1 MTELSNSKKTTT
13 GKKKRTGAKASS
25 GKKKTMARAKTGKPD
40 KHAVQQKEQ
49 FIRGEAMAI
58 IVCFLAVFLFLS
70 NFGLLGSAGEFTGGI
85 MKGLMGGL
93 SYVFPLLLLLA
104 VFYAVSKK
112 DEPLFGLKMGAIC
125 AGIFLL
131 PGLIQLL
138 FGDKELTV
146 RESFRTAREGLL
158 KASSAGGFLGTAV
171 ANALRS
177 VIGTAGAYLFL
188 LALLLIAIVIVTE
201 KSMIGL
207 AKSGAS
213 RTAAAAKRGSE
224 KARIRISEN
233 RVRRDMKREAEALRR
248 KEESFEKEE
257 SQGKPSIDSGRF
269 DLKASEETYNY
280 PVYDSELTGEMDHS
294 EALSLSPETEY
305 GTADEISAADD
316 PVSPE
321 TVRYEAVS
329 EPDYGIDEVPFDET
343 EEDRYKAYG
352 KMLLSGKLDSRTA
365 ENLGYA
371 VSKGNGIRLP
381 EPVYI
386 TPAGS
391 SASASAEAALVSSAA
406 AMTAPASLSFNDVT
420 PAADTMAAAGTSS
433 GCGNVPDMY
442 ENVPVSEEE
451 RHDTYAY
458 AEEELYLDD
467 ENSALSSEDNLHAP
481 ALPEEIEYPEKVSRV
496 QNTYQEQQSEE
507 EEAPVVLV
515 PKRHEDEAL
524 LRKIKDVDEISSEPE
539 ASVEKAAAG
548 TPSGSTEQAY
558 EALRRKRE
566 AEKQNAAANPAP
578 AVRPYRFP
586 PVDLLRKGVKNKTVN
601 TDETRENAKKLEEVL
616 QSFGVGVTV
625 TDVVKGPRV
634 TRYELTP
641 DVGVKVSRITALAG
655 DIKLALA
662 AKDLRIEAP
671 IPGKSAVGIEIANK
685 ESATVTFRDIMDTE
699 EFRSARSKLTWGVG
713 LDIQG
718 SPVVGDIA
726 KMPHLLVS
734 GTTGSGKSVGIN
746 SIIMSVIYR
755 ARPEEVRM
763 ILVDPKVVELS
774 VYDGIPHLLAPVVT
788 KPAEALAVLNKA
800 CEEMNARYRLF
811 KESNTRNIKGYN
823 EKVEEVCR
831 QLPDDE
837 EKPEKLPYILIIIDE
852 LSELMMH
859 SKRDV
864 ESAIVSLTQLARA
877 AGIHLVVATQRPSVD
892 VVTGLIKSNIP
903 SRVAYRLP
911 SGVDSRTVLD
921 SYGAESL
928 LGNGDMLYKPG
939 DKNNPL
945 RVQGA
950 YLSDEEVESIVEWLK
965 KHNSVRYSDEWEESM
980 KVQPAGDPGAGGA
993 GMDITSSADDGR
1005 DEYFTEA
1012 GKLIIEKKK
1021 ASIGS
1026 LQRKFKVG
1034 FNRAARIMEQLCDA
1048 GVVSEGEGTKER
1060 QILMTIEEFKEKF
1073 GNGNS

>member
-1 MTELSNSKKTTT
+1 MTELSNTKKTTT
-13 GKKKRTGAKASS
+13 A
-25 GKKKTMARAKTGKPD
+25 KKKTTGGKTSSGAGRTKKPS
-40 KHAVQQKEQ
+40 KKAIRKKEQ
-49 FIRGEAMAI
+49 FIKGEAMAI
-58 IVCFLAVFLFLS
+58 IACFLAVFLFLS
-70 NFGLLGSAGEFTGGI
+70 NFNFLGSVGTFTGGI
-85 MKGLMGGL
+85 MKGMFGGM
-93 SYVFPLLLLLA
+93 SYVFPILVLLA

-112 DEPLFGLKMGAIC
+112 DEPLFGLKMGAVCVSI
-125 AGIFLL
+125 LL
-131 PGLIQLL
+131 VPGLIQLIL
-138 FGDKELTV
+138 GDKDLLIS
-146 RESFRTAREGLL
+146 ESFKTAREGMLM
-158 KASSAGGFLGTAV
+158 KHSAGGLFGTLI
-171 ANALRS
+171 ANGLRS
-177 VIGTAGAYLFL
+177 AIGTVGAYLL
-188 LALLLIAIVIVTE
+188 LFALLLIAVVIITE

-207 AKSGAS
+207 ARTGAEK
-213 RTAAAAKRGSE
+213 TVVAAKKGGE
-224 KARIRISEN
+224 KAKEKIGES
-233 RVRRDMKREAEALRR
+233 RVRRDMRREANALRK
-248 KEESFEKEE
+248 KEEKFEKEIA
-257 SQGKPSIDSGRF
+257 SDKPSIDSGRF
-269 DLKASEETYNY
+269 DLRATEETYNY
-280 PVYDSELTGEMDHS
+280 PVYDSELIGEEMPDGETSVNTGNDRQTGADEPSLAALNEMPS
-294 EALSLSPETEY
+294 EA
-305 GTADEISAADD
+305 A
-316 PVSPE
+316 
-321 TVRYEAVS
+321 AVS
-329 EPDYGIDEVPFDET
+329 AEPDYGIDEVPFDET

-352 KMLLSGKLDSRTA
+352 KMLLSGKLDSKTA

-371 VSKGNGIRLP
+371 VSRGQGVKLP
-381 EPVYI
+381 DPVYI
-386 TPAGS
+386 TPQ
-391 SASASAEAALVSSAA
+391 SA
-406 AMTAPASLSFNDVT
+406 
-420 PAADTMAAAGTSS
+420 AAAGTASDAATVMQTVATTAAV
-433 GCGNVPDMY
+433 GTAVNNVTVTEETTY
-442 ENVPVSEEE
+442 GEEE
-451 RHDTYAY
+451 I
-458 AEEELYLDD
+458 YLDD
-467 ENSALSSEDNLHAP
+467 DYSGMNVDDNLHAP
-481 ALPEEIEYPEKVSRV
+481 ALPEEMEYPSASLGDA
-496 QNTYQEQQSEE
+496 SEGGDISDGDE
-507 EEAPVVLV
+507 PVVMIR
-515 PKRHEDEAL
+515 KKKHEDESL
-524 LRKIKDVDEISSEPE
+524 LKVTKVHEETIELSGQEAAPGTRKS
-539 ASVEKAAAG
+539 A
-548 TPSGSTEQAY
+548 EQAY
-558 EALRRKRE
+558 EELQKKRE
-566 AEKQNAAANPAP
+566 EERKKAAQAGTP
-578 AVRPYRFP
+578 AVRPYQFP
-586 PVDLLRKGVKNKTVN
+586 PVNLLTKGVRNKPVN
-601 TDETRENAKKLEEVL
+601 TDETKENARKLEEVL

-625 TDVVKGPRV
+625 TDVVRGPRV

-685 ESATVTFRDIMDTE
+685 ESATVTFRDIMDTD
-699 EFRSARSKLTWGVG
+699 EFRTAKSKLTWGVG

-755 ARPEEVRM
+755 ARPEDVRM

-788 KPAEALAVLNKA
+788 KPAEALAVLSKA

-823 EKVEEVCR
+823 EKVEEVCSR
-831 QLPDDE
+831 LSDDE

-950 YLSDEEVESIVEWLK
+950 YLSDEEVESIVDWLK
-965 KHNSVRYSDEWEESM
+965 KHNSVRYSDEWEESL
-980 KVQPAGDPGAGGA
+980 KAQPESSLSAGGA
-993 GMDITSSADDGR
+993 GMDMTAPADDGR
-1005 DEYFTEA
+1005 DEYFVEA

-1060 QILMTIEEFKEKF
+1060 QILMTIEEFREKF